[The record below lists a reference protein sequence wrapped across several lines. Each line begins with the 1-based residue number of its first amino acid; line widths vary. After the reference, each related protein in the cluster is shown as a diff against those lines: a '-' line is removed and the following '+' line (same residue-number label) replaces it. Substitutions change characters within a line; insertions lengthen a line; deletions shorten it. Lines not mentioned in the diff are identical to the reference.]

1 MTVEDLANNYA
12 DRPIMPKGHVL
23 CPLCYGRGVID
34 IDHGYQ
40 TISCRHC
47 NGTGS
52 LPIDKAIEYEAHHD
66 STRPRRRTAHPRV
79 G

>member
-1 MTVEDLANNYA
+1 MELEDLADHYA

-40 TISCRHC
+40 TMNCPHC
-47 NGTGS
+47 KGTGTV
-52 LPIDKAIEYEAHHD
+52 PIDKAIAYEEAHHD
-66 STRPRRRTAHPRV
+66 QL
-79 G
+79 